1 MSRRRGLHKPDPAR
15 SAYRVG
21 AHTNPRIAAVLAAGL
36 PLSYSLSQ
44 YWRTAFNQGNS
55 DKCHSHSAS
64 TSIAVAFASA
74 GKKLPF
80 DGPPSPENIAAT
92 TYANMRRASWNGI
105 SDLPKLLDTGASLED
120 DVGAVGQWGA
130 GPMGALV
137 GGATATVP
145 TTRPAPSPLSPTSA
159 PSSSLAKS
167 SSSARIRCRS
177 TLPLRASA
185 RRASSPAFRSRSG
198 APSATA
204 TNTAI
209 PRLPAQRSPT
219 ATGTRRCSSTFG
231 RTPPR
236 ASSSFGMRPPGVTS
250 SGWLLPSDLLGA
262 DGSGSRG
269 FDQCGRRFP
278 GTLRGRHHEDL
289 RGSYPRSRADRVPYY
304 GPRTH
309 PPSVDGSDG
318 GVCAQACA
326 AEGITDPTCPATFAR
341 IEAAGEKALST
352 GKPWTCAAA
361 LAGQK

>member
-137 GGATATVP
+137 GGRYSDSPDDTAGTFTPEPDERALVVSGKELIVGAYSVPLDAAAARLCAASLVAGIPVQVGGPVGNGYEYGDPTVACPAEPDGDGHATV
-145 TTRPAPSPLSPTSA
+145 L
-159 PSSSLAKS
+159 LD
-167 SSSARIRCRS
+167 
-177 TLPLRASA
+177 
-185 RRASSPAFRSRSG
+185 FR
-198 APSATA
+198 
-204 TNTAI
+204 TN
-209 PRLPAQRSPT
+209 P
-219 ATGTRRCSSTFG
+219 ATGELEFWDATSWGNEFG
-231 RTPPR
+231 V
-236 ASSSFGMRPPGVTS
+236 ASPVGSPGGRWV
-250 SGWLLPSDLLGA
+250 GVAWLRSMWQAFPWNVAGA
-262 DGSGSRG
+262 AS
-269 FDQCGRRFP
+269 
-278 GTLRGRHHEDL
+278 
-289 RGSYPRSRADRVPYY
+289 
-304 GPRTH
+304 
-309 PPSVDGSDG
+309 
-318 GVCAQACA
+318 
-326 AEGITDPTCPATFAR
+326 
-341 IEAAGEKALST
+341 
-352 GKPWTCAAA
+352 
-361 LAGQK
+361 